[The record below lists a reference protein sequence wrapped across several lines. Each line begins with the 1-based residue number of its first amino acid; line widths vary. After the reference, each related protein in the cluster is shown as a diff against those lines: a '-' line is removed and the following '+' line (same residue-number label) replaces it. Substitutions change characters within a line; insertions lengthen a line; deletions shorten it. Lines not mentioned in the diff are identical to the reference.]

1 MKYFFPLLFSF
12 FILSTRIPSLYNK
25 SDSLKINSVGVNN
38 SVVIDTLNLKMLSTD
53 SLSFPLKGKIS
64 QFGENN
70 SVEIQTSSNLK
81 ILSNDSLS
89 LPFYNNISHNGI
101 NNSVEIQTSI
111 KNTNNVSTK
120 HSVKIKQSGNNN
132 SVKIN
137 SR

>member
-1 MKYFFPLLFSF
+1 MKCFFPLLFSF
-12 FILSTRIPSLYNK
+12 LVLSTGIPSLYNT

-38 SVVIDTLNLKMLSTD
+38 SVVIDTLNSKILSND

-64 QFGENN
+64 QNGENN
-70 SVEIQTSSNLK
+70 AIEIQTSLNLN

-89 LPFYNNISHNGI
+89 FPLKGKISQNGI

-111 KNTNNVSTK
+111 KNTNNISTK
-120 HSVKIKQSGNNN
+120 HSVKIKQSGKNN
-132 SVKIN
+132 SVKIK